1 MRGIEK
7 DNCAALGGHGC
18 DLGRSARVEVSC
30 CGFPRSALTKEN
42 DQKALI
48 KRALGSLG
56 KERMRAMASGP
67 ASVRVS
73 PGVVR
78 PRVPRVPDADDHAA
92 EMAAAEVFSV
102 LFD

>member
-1 MRGIEK
+1 
-7 DNCAALGGHGC
+7 
-18 DLGRSARVEVSC
+18 
-30 CGFPRSALTKEN
+30 
-42 DQKALI
+42 
-48 KRALGSLG
+48 
-56 KERMRAMASGP
+56 MRAMASGP